1 MAPRAEFNTEQVR
14 AKARKDLLYLLEGV
28 RGKKNLVF
36 DRSLVGPIGT
46 IVKVATLQEYGV
58 DKFFILEN
66 NNVDA
71 SQRNVVFVARGE
83 CGRHAEVIAAQIKR
97 IQRESQTTHDFHIF
111 WVPRRTLV
119 SDQLLEEAGVL
130 GDINIS
136 ELPLLFFP
144 LEDDVLSLELEDS
157 FKDLYLSKDITPN
170 FLMAK
175 ALMEV
180 QQNHGLFPRIIGKG
194 DNAKRVADLLVR
206 MRQERL
212 AGEDGSDVKSALTPS
227 TTNESV
233 IIIDREVDPVTPL
246 LTQLTYE
253 GLIDEIFEI
262 QNNQAKVDTTI
273 VGAPAQSSAATS
285 QSRKRTVQLDSSD
298 KLYEQLRNA
307 NFAIVGGLLNK
318 VARRLQK
325 VQSDYESKH
334 KTKTIAELKEFVG
347 QLPGYQQEHQSARI
361 HTGLAEEIIKHT
373 RTDLFKGLL
382 EVQQNLAAG
391 ADPSS
396 QFDGIEELI
405 AREAPLRETL
415 RLLCIYSCISGGIKP
430 KDLEQ
435 FKRLILQGY
444 GYQHLLTLNNLE
456 KLQLFL
462 SRSSPL
468 AGMIPMTASSGADGN
483 KTNYTYLR
491 KQLRLIV
498 DEVQEDDP
506 NDIAYVY
513 SGYAPLSIR
522 LVQCIIQKQ
531 YLLSITKG
539 NGAAN
544 ASGVGPGAGT
554 QGWHGFDEAVKHVR
568 GQTFYELQK
577 GEDKA
582 VKARALLSG
591 SGQKQ
596 TVFVVFVGGVTFTE
610 IAALRFIAKQE
621 ESRRN
626 IVICATSIISGNR
639 MMDAAI
645 EKEAFARKEATAGAW
660 PEKRPFAMATV
671 VESHLS
677 LEKEVPIGPTFS
689 HAQDTDSSSSIS
701 SLAAESVA
709 RSQSQSQSQ
718 SQSLSQVPASS
729 PSSVLSFRQVSGQGS
744 SDESSEVAPEI
755 VVWTEDM
762 DLSSGLSNHDMEESS
777 GMQLDTDDEKLQ
789 HDDDIPLPAEPTEDA
804 IAESFT
810 SSHSSLSD
818 LSEVLSSPSIVS
830 SKATTPVE
838 TETPSRPQIVGATQK
853 FSASSYRHDIERLT
867 FNVRPKSSIPTDIP
881 SYQYASECIAAAES
895 SRLNP
900 YALHPEEYHFL
911 RHHISHSQVTT
922 YLNIRNGILRIW
934 MKQPSV
940 SVTRQEAV
948 GCANA
953 RWFDAAS
960 VCYDWLVR
968 RGYINYGCVQ
978 LPEPQPDLKNAP
990 PTKKRKT
997 IAVIGAGISGLSCA
1011 RQLDGLFKQHASHF
1025 YSRGEEPPKVVILEG
1040 RGRVGG
1046 RVYSREFKTRPATG
1060 DAEFKGKRCTAEMGG
1075 MIITGFD
1082 RGNPLNVI
1090 VRGQLGIPYHALTAD
1105 TTIYDSNGKP
1115 VDPVRDLLVEKLY
1128 NDCLD
1133 RVSEFKFKYQPS
1145 KVIEG
1150 NRDLLDEGR
1159 DSLGDGSKTITQAE
1173 EATAALPD
1181 ALSVSQQNV
1190 PETVNMVP
1198 VSADKLTGRVH
1209 NEPGVPGTI
1218 KASEKAKLMGWNI
1231 KPGAAD
1237 KGNLDLTQ
1245 ATTSEGSTLGSVL
1258 DYAIT
1263 QYKNI
1268 VDLNAQDHRLIN
1280 WHIANLEYSNAT
1292 NLHNL
1297 SLGLWDIDAGN
1308 EWEGHHTMVVGG
1320 YQSVARGL
1328 LHCPSPLELKTKFA
1342 VQKITY
1348 HGEGFDGPA
1357 SIESE
1362 DGTVVEADAVVC
1374 TIPLG
1379 VLKQGTIQFEPP
1391 LPTEK
1396 ADAVRRLGFGILN
1409 KVVLL
1414 YDRVFWDSDRHIF
1427 GVLRDAPN
1435 RHSTSQQDYSTNRG
1449 RFFQWFNVT
1458 NTTGLPCLIALMAG
1472 DAGFDT
1478 EHTSNDSLVAEATDI
1493 LRSVFGK
1500 DVPYPVETVVTRWG
1514 SDRFARGSYSSAAPD
1529 MQPDDYNVMAQPAG
1543 NLFFAGEHTIGTH
1556 PATVH
1561 GAYLSGLR
1569 AASEV
1574 LEAMIGP
1581 IEVPT
1586 PLVLPRDS
1594 LLLHKRKEAAKDP
1607 RQARLEAYELEVWE
1621 HVLSKIGER
1630 PLRPNK
1636 VAGSAYIL
1644 FSKAHF
1650 EAAKKRCEESRKP
1663 GRSRSIP
1670 NEVRIMTSRMWKE
1683 ATPEQKRP
1691 YEEQVAE
1698 QKTRYL
1704 EAMQEYTEL
1713 AEKWDRQ
1720 AMALRAA
1727 YEEEHPS
1734 LPGPEE
1740 GPEDAA
1746 TAQKRRATNVSY
1758 AEGGDTDADT

>member
-1 MAPRAEFNTEQVR
+1 MAPRAEFSTEQIR
-14 AKARKDLLYLLEGV
+14 GKARKDLLYLLEGV

-83 CGRHAEVIAAQIKR
+83 CGRHAEAVAAQIKR

-130 GDINIS
+130 GDVNIS

-144 LEDDVLSLELEDS
+144 LEEDVLSLELEDS
-157 FKDLYLSKDITPN
+157 FKDLYLSKDVTPN

-212 AGEDGSDVKSALTPS
+212 AGEDGSDVKTALTPS

-233 IIIDREVDPVTPL
+233 IIIDREVDFVTPL

-318 VARRLQK
+318 VARRLQQ

-334 KTKTIAELKEFVG
+334 KTKTIAELKEFVS

-405 AREAPLRETL
+405 ARDAPLRETL

-430 KDLEQ
+430 KDFEQ

-468 AGMIPMTASSGADGN
+468 AGMIPMAGNAGADGN

-522 LVQCIIQKQ
+522 LVQCVLQKQ

-539 NGAAN
+539 NGTAN
-544 ASGVGPGAGT
+544 AGGTVPGAGA

-591 SGQKQ
+591 SGHKQ
-596 TVFVVFVGGVTFTE
+596 TVFVVFIGGVTFTE

-621 ESRRN
+621 EDRRN

-639 MMDAAI
+639 MMDAAT
-645 EKEAFARKEATAGAW
+645 EKDA
-660 PEKRPFAMATV
+660 
-671 VESHLS
+671 
-677 LEKEVPIGPTFS
+677 LEKEVPAGQIFS
-689 HAQDTDSSSSIS
+689 HAQDIDSSSIS
-701 SLAAESVA
+701 SLAPESVSNNQGHIA
-709 RSQSQSQSQ
+709 
-718 SQSLSQVPASS
+718 VS
-729 PSSVLSFRQVSGQGS
+729 PSSSLSTPHASRQGS
-744 SDESSEVAPEI
+744 SDESSDVAPEI

-762 DLSSGLSNHDMEESS
+762 DLSSNLSSQDPEESCS
-777 GMQLDTDDEKLQ
+777 MHLDTDDERPQ
-789 HDDDIPLPAEPTEDA
+789 FNDNVPQQAEPKEDA
-804 IAESFT
+804 FTESFS
-810 SSHSSLSD
+810 SSHSALTE
-818 LSEVLSSPSIVS
+818 LSEPSSSPSI
-830 SKATTPVE
+830 
-838 TETPSRPQIVGATQK
+838 TELPSRPQFIKTTSS
-853 FSASSYRHDIERLT
+853 FSASSHRHDIESLT
-867 FNVRPKSSIPTDIP
+867 FNIQPKSSIPTDIP

-900 YALHPEEYHFL
+900 YALHPGEYHFL
-911 RHHISHSQVTT
+911 RHHISHTQVTT

-940 SVTRQEAV
+940 GVTRQDAV

-953 RWFDAAS
+953 RWFDAAN
-960 VCYDWLVR
+960 VCYDWL
-968 RGYINYGCVQ
+968 
-978 LPEPQPDLKNAP
+978 LPELQSEFRSGS

-997 IAVIGAGISGLSCA
+997 IAVIGAGISGLSC
-1011 RQLDGLFKQHASHF
+1011 RF
-1025 YSRGEEPPKVVILEG
+1025 YARGEEMPKVIVLEG
-1040 RGRVGG
+1040 R
-1046 RVYSREFKTRPATG
+1046 SRTKAAGVEPEF
-1060 DAEFKGKRCTAEMGG
+1060 EGKRHTAEMGG

-1082 RGNPLNVI
+1082 RGNPMNVI
-1090 VRGQLGIPYHALTAD
+1090 VRGQLGIPYHALTAE

-1115 VDPVRDLLVEKLY
+1115 VDPVRDLQVEKLY

-1133 RVSEFKFKYQPS
+1133 RVSEFKYKFQPS
-1145 KVIEG
+1145 KLIEG

-1159 DSLGDGSKTITQAE
+1159 DSLGDGSKSITQAE

-1209 NEPGVPGTI
+1209 TEPGVPATL
-1218 KASEKAKLMGWNI
+1218 KASEKAKLMGWSI
-1231 KPGAAD
+1231 KPGAAE

-1245 ATTSEGSTLGSVL
+1245 ASSLEKATLGSVL
-1258 DYAIT
+1258 DHAIT

-1308 EWEGHHTMVVGG
+1308 EWEGNHTMVVGG

-1328 LHCPSPLELKTKFA
+1328 LQCPSPLNITTKFP
-1342 VQKITY
+1342 VQRITY
-1348 HGEGFDGPA
+1348 HGQSFDGPA
-1357 SIESE
+1357 TIESE
-1362 DGTVVEADAVVC
+1362 DGAQVEADAVVC

-1379 VLKQGTIQFEPP
+1379 VLKQGNVIFEPP
-1391 LPTEK
+1391 MPSEK
-1396 ADAVRRLGFGILN
+1396 ADVVNRLGFGILN

-1414 YDRVFWDSDRHIF
+1414 YDRMFWDSNRHIF

-1435 RHSTSQQDYSTNRG
+1435 RHSTSQQDYGVNRG
-1449 RFFQWFNVT
+1449 RFFQWFNVS

-1478 EHTSNDSLVAEATDI
+1478 EHTSNDSLVAEATEI

-1500 DVPYPVETVVTRWG
+1500 DVPYPVEAVVTRWG

-1529 MQPDDYNVMAQPAG
+1529 MQPDDYNIMAQSTG

-1569 AASEV
+1569 AASEI

-1607 RQARLEAYELEVWE
+1607 RQARLEAYEIEIWE

-1630 PLRPNK
+1630 PLRPNR
-1636 VAGSAYIL
+1636 VSGSAYII
-1644 FSKAHF
+1644 FSKTHF
-1650 EAAKKRCEESRKP
+1650 DAAKKRCEASRKP
-1663 GRSRSIP
+1663 GRSRSVP
-1670 NEVRIMTSRMWKE
+1670 NEVRIMMSRMWKE
-1683 ATPEQKRP
+1683 TTPDERKP
-1691 YEEQVAE
+1691 YEEQAAE
-1698 QKTRYL
+1698 QKRLYL
-1704 EAMQEYTEL
+1704 QAMQKYTEL
-1713 AEKWDRQ
+1713 AEKWDHE
-1720 AMALRAA
+1720 AIAIRAA
-1727 YEEEHPS
+1727 YEKEHPS

-1740 GPEDAA
+1740 GPEDLLM
-1746 TAQKRRATNVSY
+1746 TPKHRRARNVSY
-1758 AEGGDTDADT
+1758 TEVRDYE